1 MKIIRLLKSNENG
14 SITVFVLASML
25 LLTMTL
31 SATYI
36 GISNK
41 INSQIN
47 KIEKIKSEY
56 SQYDINQEYNT
67 ALQKVNSET

>member
-1 MKIIRLLKSNENG
+1 MKIIRLLKNNENG